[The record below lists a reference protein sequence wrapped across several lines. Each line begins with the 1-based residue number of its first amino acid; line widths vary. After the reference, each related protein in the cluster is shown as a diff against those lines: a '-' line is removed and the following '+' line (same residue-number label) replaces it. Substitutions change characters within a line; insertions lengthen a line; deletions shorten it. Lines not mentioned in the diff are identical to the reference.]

1 MNKSNNLALLV
12 SIAFVAGFLSVLI
25 FHQPML
31 IILKAIAL
39 APEKLTSYAM
49 APTSPLGVPR
59 VFSLAFWGGIWGI
72 VLAIVVTW
80 TKGRGLGYWLSGFII
95 GALGPSLVN
104 WFVVLPLKGEPV
116 GGGWAIPG
124 IATALI
130 INGVWGLGTVLLSRL
145 LGRNLLSS
153 SQHSAA
159 NLEREDR
166 ERINR

>member
-1 MNKSNNLALLV
+1 MNRNNNPALLIV
-12 SIAFVAGFLSVLI
+12 IAFIAGFLSVLI

-39 APEKLTSYAM
+39 APDKLTPYAM
-49 APTSPLGVPR
+49 ASTTPFGVPR

-72 VLAIVVTW
+72 VLAVAVTW
-80 TKGRGLGYWLSGFII
+80 MRGLGYWLSGLII

-116 GGGWAIPG
+116 GGGWAVPG
-124 IATALI
+124 VLTALLV
-130 INGVWGLGTVLLSRL
+130 NAAWGLGTVLLFRL
-145 LGRNLLSS
+145 LGRNLLAG
-153 SQHSAA
+153 SQRSV
-159 NLEREDR
+159 NSVERDR